1 MLYLTRRA
9 TDWCLKL
16 TGRDIAREQLSILGN
31 SYPYGLQELEQL
43 GETQSSTE

>member
-9 TDWCLKL
+9 TDWL

-43 GETQSSTE
+43 GALQ